1 VSTLKG
7 GSWGAYVGVGV
18 EEAIDFG
25 QKERMS
31 NLNETR
37 DKNTRKRISHLRGMN
52 PASAVRRGHEC
63 VYSDRFR
70 FLYVPVTVTRQ
81 TENCERAATNNTID
95 THMLMYL
102 TSLKGEF

>member
-63 VYSDRFR
+63 VYFGS
-70 FLYVPVTVTRQ
+70 VPLHVRSCYRYRQ